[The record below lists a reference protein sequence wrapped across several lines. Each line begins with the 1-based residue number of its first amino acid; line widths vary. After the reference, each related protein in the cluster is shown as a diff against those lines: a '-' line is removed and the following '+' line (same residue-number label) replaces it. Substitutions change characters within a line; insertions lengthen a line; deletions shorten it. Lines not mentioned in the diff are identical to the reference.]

1 MDLRKERRKRKI
13 FNSTWKVCCSGHEI
27 TCKKYY
33 NYWNNPNKREL
44 PNLTKEQK
52 DKILFPSKS
61 YFSMVYKSEPTKKV
75 PNSMHK
81 SIKIEK
87 SNKSIQKMI
96 SFYNNT
102 KFYRRGGP
110 DDKKIQCK
118 VEIL

>member
-1 MDLRKERRKRKI
+1 
-13 FNSTWKVCCSGHEI
+13 
-27 TCKKYY
+27 
-33 NYWNNPNKREL
+33 
-44 PNLTKEQK
+44 
-52 DKILFPSKS
+52 
-61 YFSMVYKSEPTKKV
+61 
-75 PNSMHK
+75 MHK

-110 DDKKIQCK
+110 DDKKIQCE